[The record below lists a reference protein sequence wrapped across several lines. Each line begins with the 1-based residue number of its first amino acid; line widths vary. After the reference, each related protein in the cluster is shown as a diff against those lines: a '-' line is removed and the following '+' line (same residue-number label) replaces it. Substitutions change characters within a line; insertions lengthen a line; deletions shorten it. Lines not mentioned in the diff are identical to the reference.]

1 VADITMAIE
10 DEIKAKAEAEDNI
23 DTLNVALATAQPMP
37 EPIED
42 YDDLDYD
49 DDDDE
54 FLDGYVSTP
63 EGKALVERFYN
74 HYENGKPIIF
84 EDEELHIFFKEC
96 LLLTD
101 EERLALHE
109 RYPVKQK

>member
-1 VADITMAIE
+1 VADITSTIE
-10 DEIKAKAEAEDNI
+10 EEIKAKAEDNI

-42 YDDLDYD
+42 YDYPDDE

-63 EGKALVERFYN
+63 EGKALVERFVRA
-74 HYENGKPIIF
+74 YENG
-84 EDEELHIFFKEC
+84 ETIFF
-96 LLLTD
+96 TD
-101 EERLALHE
+101 EEHTLFYKECFVLTKEERQAIHDRFLA
-109 RYPVKQK
+109 KQK

>member
-1 VADITMAIE
+1 MTDIIAI
-10 DEIKAKAEAEDNI
+10 DDDIKAEDNT
-23 DTLNVALATAQPMP
+23 DTLDATIAIAQPMP

-42 YDDLDYD
+42 YDDIDI
-49 DDDDE
+49 DDDE
-54 FLDGYVSTP
+54 FLDGYASTP

-74 HYENGKPIIF
+74 HSGGNFIF
-84 EDEELHIFFKEC
+84 EEGELEIFVKEC

-109 RYPVKQK
+109 RMLAKKK